1 MKELLVLAL
10 SMPIEFGRDADGNPK
25 EITELEIR
33 PITGKDMMG
42 LKFAF
47 DTEGKSLIVD
57 ADSALKLAAKLTNI
71 PATVLAQM
79 TAPDVLR
86 LSMEL
91 QTFLASGQWTGQK

>member
-10 SMPIEFGRDADGNPK
+10 SMPIEFGSDADGNPK
-25 EITELEIR
+25 EITELEIQ

>member
-42 LKFAF
+42 LKFSF

-71 PATVLAQM
+71 PASVLAQM

>member
-42 LKFAF
+42 LKFSF